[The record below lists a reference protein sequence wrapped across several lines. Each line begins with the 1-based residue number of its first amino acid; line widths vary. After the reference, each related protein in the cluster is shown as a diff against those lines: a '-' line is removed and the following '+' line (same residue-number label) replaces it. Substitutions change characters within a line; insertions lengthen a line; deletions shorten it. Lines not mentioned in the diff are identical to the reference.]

1 MRLKVTSLA
10 QLLLPE
16 FVKPGIVGA
25 STYRASSGFV
35 VTRDKSGGKEK
46 ERKKEKKKEKERKK
60 KERKKGRK
68 EERSI
73 LLTSYS
79 AVPKFMCLQYRK
91 ESTFC

>member
-1 MRLKVTSLA
+1 VRLKVTSLA

-60 KERKKGRK
+60 KERKK
-68 EERSI
+68 ERSI